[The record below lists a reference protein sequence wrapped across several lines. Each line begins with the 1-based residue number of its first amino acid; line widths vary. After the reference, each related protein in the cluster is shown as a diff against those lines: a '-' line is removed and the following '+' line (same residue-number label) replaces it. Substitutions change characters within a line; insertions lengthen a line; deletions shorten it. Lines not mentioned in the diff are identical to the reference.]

1 MVCTCIIQELLV
13 PKELPS
19 GDVLGNR
26 NTNEI
31 TSLSFNYTVSDYRE
45 ATIQEDGHWLF
56 AELADLILSQYSSS
70 NAPDDSVTIR
80 EF

>member
-1 MVCTCIIQELLV
+1 M
-13 PKELPS
+13 PA

-26 NTNEI
+26 NSNEI

-56 AELADLILSQYSSS
+56 AELADLIFSQYASSS
-70 NAPDDSVTIR
+70 SYDDESGAVR
-80 EF
+80 EW